1 MHIIFS
7 SKRRVGDVYE
17 IILPFAQGLAFCC
30 HWYDTVPHSPFVLTE
45 KRMAV
50 ALHAHDRFIHSF
62 IILQIGSL
70 ADKCEFPHTAFRL
83 SISTVKERVDWCI
96 HVVSIT
102 EWILPWMDTEPST
115 KGNKWNQSIFSLL
128 MELKKRARRRHDKD
142 KIASNDKE
150 REKGYF
156 SVLQR
161 TGGGQRTL
169 VMIAIQLP
177 RSIEPKYLYPK
188 SEEKLAYWGYT
199 SICTTNNW
207 WYWARK

>member
-1 MHIIFS
+1 
-7 SKRRVGDVYE
+7 
-17 IILPFAQGLAFCC
+17 
-30 HWYDTVPHSPFVLTE
+30 
-45 KRMAV
+45 
-50 ALHAHDRFIHSF
+50 
-62 IILQIGSL
+62 
-70 ADKCEFPHTAFRL
+70 
-83 SISTVKERVDWCI
+83 
-96 HVVSIT
+96 
-102 EWILPWMDTEPST
+102 MDTEPST

-177 RSIEPKYLYPK
+177 NQNIYIRNPKKNLPIEDIHRYVRPTIDDTEP
-188 SEEKLAYWGYT
+188 E
-199 SICTTNNW
+199 NNSNNSNNRLQIKVKTKQKGN
-207 WYWARK
+207 YNINTYMYNFLLRGAFALKHCLPGTRNFGLHCSFEG